1 MEMTMSHLRKL
12 GMGMVMAAALAA
24 PALAEDFS
32 HDNAVFMYS
41 PSGMKA
47 VKVDTKTAE
56 MMTKHAKEVTGPVM
70 IMMKG
75 GKTWIVENT
84 KMDSGKM
91 LWDYLNDPA
100 YRGGA

>member
-1 MEMTMSHLRKL
+1 MALLRKAAL
-12 GMGMVMAAALAA
+12 GMVMAAALAA
-24 PALAEDFS
+24 PAFAEDFS

-41 PSGMKA
+41 PTGMKT
-47 VKVDTKTAE
+47 VKVDPKTAE
-56 MMTKHAKEVTGPVM
+56 MMTKHAKPVDGPVM

-75 GKTWIVENT
+75 GKTWIVENM
-84 KMDSGKM
+84 KMDSGRM